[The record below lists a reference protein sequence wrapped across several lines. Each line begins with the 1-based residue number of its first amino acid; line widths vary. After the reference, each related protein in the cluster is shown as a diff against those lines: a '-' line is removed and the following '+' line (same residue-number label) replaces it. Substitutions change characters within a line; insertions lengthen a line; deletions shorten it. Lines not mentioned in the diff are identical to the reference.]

1 MNNTPEA
8 KSNVAIMKSAMVSSS
23 NVANTGAENRYPSV
37 GGKLSLFIKEA
48 KSKEEKLVAVRIDF
62 QSDWHHL

>member
-1 MNNTPEA
+1 
-8 KSNVAIMKSAMVSSS
+8 MKSAMVSSS
-23 NVANTGAENRYPSV
+23 NVERSLSTNVANTGAENRYPSV

>member
-1 MNNTPEA
+1 
-8 KSNVAIMKSAMVSSS
+8 MKSAMVSSS